1 MGRRVTSLSRMPNA
15 DCRACHGLGSIH
27 MTVHF
32 YSGDQDWEAQCW
44 ECYGA
49 DVKLTPPHPKST
61 DN

>member
-1 MGRRVTSLSRMPNA
+1 MGRRVTSLTRMPNA

-44 ECYGA
+44 ECYGS
-49 DVKLTPPHPKST
+49 DVKLTPPHPRTT

>member
-1 MGRRVTSLSRMPNA
+1 MGRRVTTLSRMPKS

-32 YSGDQDWEAQCW
+32 YSGDREWETPCW
-44 ECYGA
+44 ECFGN
-49 DVKLTPPHPKST
+49 DVKLSFPHPSTT